1 MVDVESNTAVK
12 QSDEGRKHVFMT
24 AFVGI
29 LFLVSI
35 IMWGVMVNGK
45 DSPMKGD
52 DDEHWDVGQIDSF
65 GSVTGKITTL
75 ESAEATIS
83 AGTVTTLAATGKSTL
98 ADAAIATA
106 DIDGG
111 SVDGATI
118 GATTASTGAFTTL
131 SATGKST
138 LADAAIATA
147 DIDGGSVDGTT
158 IGATTASTGAFTT
171 LSATGKSTIADAAIA
186 KAQITTL
193 SATGKSTIADADIAT
208 ADSDGGSVDGTTIGA
223 TTASTGAFTTLSA
236 TGKSTI
242 ADADITTADIDGG
255 SVDGATIGATT
266 ASTGAF
272 TTLSATGKSTL
283 ADADIATADID
294 GGSVDGTTIGASI
307 TADAHFKTVTAASV
321 TVGVRPVVADYVIK
335 ESDSYVISLKGATT
349 LTLPKANLVAGM
361 LLTVV
366 NGASGA
372 NAGPVTLQVN
382 GGALASITYGTH
394 KVGTAAMM
402 TGSCMAGN
410 FIGLDSDGCS
420 AATAT
425 SNYGVVAHYDLGGTG
440 TMYYSEDAAN
450 TVSSG
455 VKYCCW
461 DHLGHVSAGDFTTN
475 SAPNPATANAGQG
488 GILGD
493 ATGSDTAATSIVL
506 TKGSYTTTTTLASTL
521 NAGTTTGN
529 TNSGGNHNHPT
540 AGIPST
546 SSSIA
551 RSALSS
557 TVGTTVTLISDGSNW
572 HVVSTGARD
581 TFGA

>member
-186 KAQITTL
+186 KAQI
-193 SATGKSTIADADIAT
+193 
-208 ADSDGGSVDGTTIGA
+208 
-223 TTASTGAFTTLSA
+223 TTLSA